1 MQPMDLTIG
10 NLAPDELEQDARLRS
25 QAFSVDLGPYDPK
38 RPPVPLDRVH
48 VARAGDRIVGTVT
61 VFPFGQW
68 FGGRSVPMGGV
79 AGVAIA
85 PEARGQGLAG
95 KLLEES
101 IAAMRDRGEA
111 ISALYPTAPN
121 LYRSM
126 GYEVAGRYE
135 RTTVDITTIAEVGR
149 GDRGLPSS
157 ERSVSL
163 HTRPLRSGEVR
174 LIRPVYDRLAS
185 ESNGW
190 LDRSDLFW
198 DRLDYDVDPDRR
210 NSFGYLLV
218 DDDDVAHAGLTVSH
232 RQGDAPLKFGL
243 DVGGPFAT
251 SPEALERALALV
263 AAMGTTADR
272 ATVSLPV
279 ESLGHSVPA
288 AYLQHQD
295 SWLWMLRIVDVDRAM
310 TLRGYNPAIIGEM
323 QFTVADRYGPWNN
336 GRWSLAVSD
345 GRATV
350 AKLSNE
356 PSANEGTLVMD
367 IQTLS
372 CLYTGF
378 VSPVELARAG
388 RLPGADPAAL
398 ATLASIFCGGPPRVV
413 DFF

>member
-1 MQPMDLTIG
+1 MQPVDLTIG
-10 NLAPDELEQDARLRS
+10 NLAPDEVEQDARLRS
-25 QAFSVDLGPYDPK
+25 LAFSVDLGPYDVA
-38 RPPVPLDRVH
+38 RPSAPLDRVL
-48 VARAGDRIVGTVT
+48 VARTGDRLVGTVT

-85 PEARGQGLAG
+85 PEARGQGLARR
-95 KLLEES
+95 LIEES
-101 IAAMRDRGEA
+101 IVAMRNRGEV
-111 ISALYPTAPN
+111 ISALYPTTST

-135 RTTVDITTIAEVGR
+135 RTTFDVTTIAEAGR
-149 GDRGLPSS
+149 GSGSTSS
-157 ERSVSL
+157 RESK
-163 HTRPLRSGEVR
+163 PLVTKPLEPAE
-174 LIRPVYDRLAS
+174 IRQIKPVYDRLAS

-198 DRLDYDVDPDRR
+198 DRLSYDIDPNRR
-210 NSFGYLLV
+210 NAFGYLLV

-232 RQGDAPLKFGL
+232 RQGETPLKFGL

-251 SPEALERALALV
+251 SPNALEKALALV

-279 ESLGHSVPA
+279 ESLGLSVPS
-288 AYLQHQD
+288 AYLQHRD
-295 SWLWMLRIVDVDRAM
+295 SWLWMLRIVDAAQAM
-310 TLRGYNPAIIGEM
+310 TLRGYNSAVTGEL
-323 QFTVADRYGPWNN
+323 QFSLADRYGPWNN
-336 GRWSLAVSD
+336 GRWSLTVSD
-345 GRATV
+345 GQATMEQ
-350 AKLSNE
+350 LSDD
-356 PSANEGTLVMD
+356 PSQNGTLAMD

-378 VSPVELARAG
+378 VGPIELARAG
-388 RLPGADPAAL
+388 RLPGADQASL
-398 ATLASIFCGGPPRVV
+398 ATLAAIFCAAPPRVV